1 MRRARSRRKYSRWI
15 VMSRTAALSSHGSIW
30 GQRGVCLVF
39 LVYLFAGC
47 NLQQRES
54 SLSVGAG
61 DSEPLPCVA
70 RAGHSCREFP
80 LPPPACSHTPAAT
93 RPGWSPPLASGTCGH
108 IHSLQLDTIIKQ
120 CTLYSRAPGTSSR
133 AGITGHKADTH
144 DITATTGQ
152 TLLYTC
158 NTPSVW
164 ST

>member
-1 MRRARSRRKYSRWI
+1 MDSYEQNCRAQLSWI
-15 VMSRTAALSSHGSIW
+15 NL

-47 NLQQRES
+47 NLQQGES
-54 SLSVGAG
+54 SLSAGAG
-61 DSEPLPCVA
+61 DSEPLPCVV

-108 IHSLQLDTIIKQ
+108 TVHYIHSLQQDTIIKQ
-120 CTLYSRAPGTSSR
+120 CTLYSRVPGTPSR

-152 TLLYTC
+152 HGIKTFLYIC
-158 NTPSVW
+158 NTTSAW